1 MKDWW
6 KVIARMAI
14 PLVRTAG
21 VAKENEDANTTG
33 QDDLI
38 GLSLVYAAD
47 LLQSLIDGTEVPK
60 APAALK

>member
-14 PLVRTAG
+14 PLVRAAG
-21 VAKENEDANTTG
+21 MAKENEDANTTG

-38 GLSLVYAAD
+38 GISLVYAAD
-47 LLQSLIDGTEVPK
+47 LLQSLIDGTDVPK